1 MRSALDR
8 LKQEKE
14 EEVVSDFIR
23 EKKILLT
30 AKKQLQERIGE
41 KAAQQADRNAEA

>member
-1 MRSALDR
+1 LRSALDR

-30 AKKQLQERIGE
+30 AKKQLLDRIRE
-41 KAAQQADRNAEA
+41 KAGQQAARSAEA